1 MWGWQ
6 SPFHAEHTRCW
17 NTNCSAVLQAVPL
30 ARQSSRRH
38 PSPSTGQGM
47 QVRLLHQGQ
56 CVTHVPRNGQDL
68 DQGFLLLMGQEHRD
82 AMQGRGMHRAHGQ
95 GHLPSIYAPV
105 LPVII
110 KAGGHWHH
118 PAFQISVC
126 DSMPKLV
133 CQRRTSPCKPLPQQS
148 CTCQA
153 RNWRELCSP
162 CHMEPGWL

>member
-118 PAFQISVC
+118 PAFQSSVC

-153 RNWRELCSP
+153 RSWRELCSP